1 MCWCAR
7 AGSAETVLA
16 ETGSNPAP
24 WTTEEQKQLEQA
36 MKKFPSS
43 VDGRWDKIADAVP
56 TRSKKDCM
64 KRFKV

>member
-1 MCWCAR
+1 M
-7 AGSAETVLA
+7 LA